1 MSVRDRVAEH
11 RKRLRAQ
18 GLRPIQVW
26 VPDVRSE
33 AFADEALRQSRAVAR
48 ADQHHDDQAFIEA
61 VTVSWEDVSGEDA
74 PSESDA

>member
-33 AFADEALRQSRAVAR
+33 AFADEALRQSRAVAL
-48 ADQHHDDQAFIEA
+48 ADQHSDDQDFIES
-61 VTVSWEDVSGEDA
+61 VTVSWEDVSGDKNA
-74 PSESDA
+74 

>member
-26 VPDVRSE
+26 VPDVRAAS
-33 AFADEALRQSRAVAR
+33 FADEAHRQCRAVAQ
-48 ADQHHDDQAFIEA
+48 ADQLSDDQQYVEA
-61 VTVSWEDVSGEDA
+61 ISTTWDD
-74 PSESDA
+74 

>member
-1 MSVRDRVAEH
+1 MSVKDRVAEH

-33 AFADEALRQSRAVAR
+33 AFADEALRQSRAVAL
-48 ADQHHDDQAFIEA
+48 ADQHADDQEFIE
-61 VTVSWEDVSGEDA
+61 TVAASWDDVSGDSNA
-74 PSESDA
+74 

>member
-33 AFADEALRQSRAVAR
+33 TFADEALRQSRAVAS
-48 ADQHHDDQAFIEA
+48 ADQQSDDQEFIEA
-61 VTVSWEDVSGEDA
+61 VAVSWDEVSGENNA
-74 PSESDA
+74 

>member
-26 VPDVRSE
+26 VPDVRAA
-33 AFADEALRQSRAVAR
+33 AFAEEAYRQSQAVAL
-48 ADQHHDDQAFIEA
+48 ADTHSDDQQYVEA
-61 VTVSWEDVSGEDA
+61 ISSPWDD
-74 PSESDA
+74 

>member
-1 MSVRDRVAEH
+1 MRDRVAEH

-33 AFADEALRQSRAVAR
+33 AFADEALRQSRAVAL
-48 ADQHHDDQAFIEA
+48 ADQRSDDQEFIEA
-61 VTVSWEDVSGEDA
+61 VAASWDDVSWDEVSGENHA
-74 PSESDA
+74 

>member
-1 MSVRDRVAEH
+1 MKDRVAEH

-33 AFADEALRQSRAVAR
+33 AFADEALRQSRAVAL
-48 ADQHHDDQAFIEA
+48 ADQHSDDQDFIEA
-61 VTVSWEDVSGEDA
+61 VTVSWEDVSGDNNA
-74 PSESDA
+74 